1 MDDSVE
7 RLPRVYAE
15 FLLLRREG
23 LADTVI
29 AERLGV
35 PVEAVPLLAR
45 LAEAKLAHL
54 RRGRGDESV

>member
-54 RRGRGDESV
+54 RGGRGDESV